1 MCTEKI
7 CADGL
12 QALAAALL
20 CESDVDAVT
29 RIKQP
34 RRDDSGGGGGGMDG
48 GGMDRGSWSELQAGD
63 GGFDLDEGLQLAFAG
78 NTFAL
83 TSPVPRDVDSPLMME
98 S

>member
-1 MCTEKI
+1 
-7 CADGL
+7 
-12 QALAAALL
+12 
-20 CESDVDAVT
+20 
-29 RIKQP
+29 
-34 RRDDSGGGGGGMDG
+34 MDG